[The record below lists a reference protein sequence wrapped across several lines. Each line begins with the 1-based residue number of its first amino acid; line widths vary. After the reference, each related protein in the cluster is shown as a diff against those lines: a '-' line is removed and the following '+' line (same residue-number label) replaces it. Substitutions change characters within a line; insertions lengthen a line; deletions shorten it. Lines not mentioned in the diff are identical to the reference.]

1 MDSQSPNN
9 NKQLKPNFW
18 QIIMSVSAALFGVQ
32 TDKNRQRDF
41 QGGNIIHYIVAGII
55 GVTLMVLGLI
65 FVVSSVL
72 P

>member
-1 MDSQSPNN
+1 MDNQSPD

-18 QIIMSVSAALFGVQ
+18 QVIMSVSAALFGVQ

>member
-1 MDSQSPNN
+1 MDSQSPD

-18 QIIMSVSAALFGVQ
+18 QVIMSVSAALFGVQ